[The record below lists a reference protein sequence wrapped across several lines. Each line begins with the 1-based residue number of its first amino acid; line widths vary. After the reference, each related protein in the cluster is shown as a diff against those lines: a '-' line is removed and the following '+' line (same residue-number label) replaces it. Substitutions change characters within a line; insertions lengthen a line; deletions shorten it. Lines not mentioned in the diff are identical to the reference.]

1 MKNAFDLNRDILAIL
16 SEQNKNKTVDI
27 KIFYQIIRR
36 LTSLNNQTMLIFGDL
51 VSEKSKMKA

>member
-16 SEQNKNKTVDI
+16 SNQQKTNSVDI
-27 KIFYQIIRR
+27 RIFYQIIRR
-36 LTSLNNQTMLIFGDL
+36 LTSLNNQTMLVFGDL